1 MAKLKN
7 GLFGLPSGKI
17 GKMVV
22 AHWKGIQ
29 YVRSLPKPG
38 NKPPTPA
45 QLRQRA
51 KFAAVNTFLKPLRKA
66 VQKGFL
72 NISSQMTGYNAA
84 LSYNY
89 KAALQGDYPGY
100 YISWPHAV
108 LSMGALPN
116 VEHVSTAA
124 LPGSQISFSWRNNG
138 GAGIARASDRMILVV
153 YCTALQQ
160 AITSMDVY
168 QRKDEQGVIHA
179 IAFSGKKVQLW
190 VSCMSQD
197 EEQVASSMYAGELL
211 VGE

>member
-17 GKMVV
+17 GEMVV

-38 NKPPTPA
+38 NKLPTPA

-51 KFAAVNTFLKPLRKA
+51 RFTAVNTFLKPLKSV

-72 NISSQMTGYNAA
+72 KVSSQMTGYNAA

-89 KAALQGDYPGY
+89 KAALQGDYPAY
-100 YISWPHAV
+100 FISWPHAV
-108 LSMGALPN
+108 LTMGALPI
-116 VEHVSTAA
+116 VENISTKA
-124 LPGSQISFSWRNNG
+124 LPGNQIRFTWRNNG
-138 GAGIARASDRMILVV
+138 GTGMARTNDRMILVV
-153 YCTALQQ
+153 YCTELQQ

-168 QRKDEQGVIHA
+168 QRQDEQAVIHA
-179 IAFSGKKVQLW
+179 TAFAGKKIKLW

-197 EEQVASSMYAGELL
+197 EEQVATSMYAGELL
-211 VGE
+211 VD